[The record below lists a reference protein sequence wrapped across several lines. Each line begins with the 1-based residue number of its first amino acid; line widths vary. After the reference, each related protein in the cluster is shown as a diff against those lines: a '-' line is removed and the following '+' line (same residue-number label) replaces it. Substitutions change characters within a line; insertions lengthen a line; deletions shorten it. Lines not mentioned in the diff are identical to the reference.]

1 MRVLIIHNT
10 ASGFGSDAIFQ
21 FERHLLREGDECVMR
36 ILRKDAPD
44 LGKSLL
50 KDVEKFDLVAI
61 SGGDGTVATLLTHL
75 KYRKVRT
82 CILRYIALRTTC
94 SWTRWSICATVLP
107 TMSLH
112 AYWHTRLIPCVAKV
126 SSEA

>member
-1 MRVLIIHNT
+1 MRVLIIHNI

-36 ILRKDAPD
+36 ILKKDTPD
-44 LGKSLL
+44 LGKRLL
-50 KDVEKFDLVAI
+50 KDVEKFDLVVI

-82 CILRYIALRTTC
+82 CIFPSGTANLFFGNIGNFRKKWLK
-94 SWTRWSICATVLP
+94 
-107 TMSLH
+107 SLMGTE
-112 AYWHTRLIPCVAKV
+112 WRQ
-126 SSEA
+126 